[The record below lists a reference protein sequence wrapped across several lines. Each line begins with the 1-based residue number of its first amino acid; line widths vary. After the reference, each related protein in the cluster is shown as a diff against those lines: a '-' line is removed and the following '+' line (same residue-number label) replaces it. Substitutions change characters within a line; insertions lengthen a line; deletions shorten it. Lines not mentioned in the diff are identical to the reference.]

1 MEVLLVIE
9 VEGLEDKVVFE
20 EHLKK
25 EGFKPVEDES
35 FAYHGQTTTS
45 LMNTETFIL
54 HVTKEALKK
63 AGFFKCKVIF
73 QVGKNPMKAFVLD
86 KKEKDFT
93 QVQSPQE

>member
-9 VEGLEDKVVFE
+9 VEGLEDKDVFE
-20 EHLKK
+20 KHLKK
-25 EGFKPVEDES
+25 EGFEPVEDEA

-54 HVTKEALKK
+54 HVTKEALKQ
-63 AGFFKCKVIF
+63 AGFFTCKVIF